1 MRYEFNKDK
10 LGKCLII
17 FSFFMLIMMI
27 YIAIRYPF
35 LSVDEWFTKGLIKY
49 PVDQLIQLTI
59 IDVHPPLYY
68 LILKAVTKI
77 LTTLHIAYDTVILIT
92 LVSIIPYI
100 IALILS
106 FTVIRKAYDWLTAG
120 FFAFT

>member
-77 LTTLHIAYDTVILIT
+77 LTTLHIAYDTVI
-92 LVSIIPYI
+92 
-100 IALILS
+100 
-106 FTVIRKAYDWLTAG
+106 
-120 FFAFT
+120 